1 MRTER
6 PSLMLPIVNRLA
18 LQERVRRVMTAQ
30 YGDDAGEGVK
40 VGKLL
45 AGRNPKAST
54 RWHDRD
60 LVLIDTEG
68 IYYWA
73 DEVGLISVPV
83 LNSMQESVVKVGTNI
98 VADLITTDESD
109 LAEHVNT
116 FGDRLESN
124 FVGAFYMVTV
134 GREVQ

>member
-1 MRTER
+1 MRNER

-18 LQERVRRVMTAQ
+18 LQERVRMVMQAQ
-30 YGDDAGEGVK
+30 YGSDVDDVT

-73 DEVGLISVPV
+73 NEFGLISVPV
-83 LNSMQESVVKVGTNI
+83 FNRMQESFVKVGTNI

-109 LAEHVNT
+109 LAEHVHT

-124 FVGAFYMVTV
+124 FDGAFYMVTV
-134 GREVQ
+134 GREVNA